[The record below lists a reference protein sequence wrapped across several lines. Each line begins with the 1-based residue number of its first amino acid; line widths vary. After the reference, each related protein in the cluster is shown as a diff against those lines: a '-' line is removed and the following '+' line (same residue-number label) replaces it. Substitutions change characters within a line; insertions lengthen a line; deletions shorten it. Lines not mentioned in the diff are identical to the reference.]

1 MAVHLTP
8 DEIAATL
15 EVGRGEVVNAAHDLD
30 VPIFQGRIDRVL
42 FAEALKAAGHPL
54 AGVAGERLLRDGD
67 ASSS

>member
-30 VPIFQGRIDRVL
+30 VPVFQGKIDRVL
-42 FAEALKAAGHPL
+42 FAEALKAADHPL
-54 AGVAGERLLRDGD
+54 AGVATERLLRDGD
-67 ASSS
+67 ASSA